1 MDIRSQISMVFHLD
15 KCIGCH
21 TCSVACKN
29 IWTDRKGAEYMWWNN
44 VETKPGT
51 GYPSKWEDQD
61 IYKGGWEKAKSGNGS
76 NGSGANGSGDIIA
89 TSAAGDGS
97 PAIRLKGAGKK
108 KGLGNIFHNPHLPV
122 IDDYYEPFT
131 YKYLNLIEAPAGDD
145 QPAARPVSL
154 ITGEPMDIKMGPNWD
169 DDLSGT
175 PDYAR
180 NDPNLK
186 NLSPEEQAAMF
197 ELEKM
202 AFFYLPRMCNHCLN
216 PACVASCPSGAL
228 YKRGEDGIVL
238 VNQDVCRG
246 WRMCVTACPY
256 KKTYYNWQT
265 GKSEKCILCFPRIEA
280 GLAPACMHS
289 CVGRIRYLGVILYDA
304 DRIEEAATANDEDL
318 VDAHMDIMLDP
329 FDPEVI
335 AAAKENG
342 VADSTIRSAQ
352 LSPTYKWVKEWGM
365 ALPLHTEFRTMP
377 MLFYVP
383 PLLPVMASL
392 SKVNNDD
399 QAKKLGSITKH
410 WNDDWLYD
418 TSTEE
423 LWGSIDQARF
433 SLEYMANLFSNGD
446 TEKVKIRVM
455 KLMAIRVYRRWKTVG
470 DISEEKAQQALK
482 DVGLTEKMADAI
494 YHLTALASF
503 EDRFVSPPSHRE
515 QAIEMMEFTG
525 DKKGSTGFG
534 FKEGTAQRG
543 L

>member
-21 TCSVACKN
+21 TCSIACKN
-29 IWTDRKGAEYMWWNN
+29 IWTDRKGAEYQWWNN

-51 GYPSKWEDQD
+51 GYPGKWEDQD
-61 IYKGGWEKAKSGNGS
+61 IYKGGWEKKGNGS
-76 NGSGANGSGDIIA
+76 GN
-89 TSAAGDGS
+89 
-97 PAIRLKGAGKK
+97 AINLKGAGKV
-108 KGLGNIFHNPHLPV
+108 KGLGNIFHNPNLPV

-131 YKYLNLIEAPAGDD
+131 YKYLDLIESPASDD
-145 QPAARPVSL
+145 QPTARPVSL
-154 ITGEPMDIKMGPNWD
+154 ITGKPMDIKMGPNWD

-180 NDPNLK
+180 NDPNLES
-186 NLSPEEQAAMF
+186 LSPAEKEAMF
-197 ELEKM
+197 QLEKM
-202 AFFYLPRMCNHCLN
+202 AFFYLPRICNHCLN

-256 KKTYYNWQT
+256 KKTYYNWHT
-265 GKSEKCILCFPRIEA
+265 GKSEKCILCFPRLEA

-304 DRIEEAATANDEDL
+304 DKIQEAASSDQKDL
-318 VDAHMDIMLDP
+318 VNNHMDIMLDP
-329 FDPEVI
+329 NDPEVI
-335 AAAKENG
+335 AAAKANG

-352 LSPTYKWVKEWGM
+352 ASPTYKFVKDWGL
-365 ALPLHTEFRTMP
+365 ALPLHSEFRTLP

-392 SKVNNDD
+392 GKADKAQASKVGDV
-399 QAKKLGSITKH
+399 AKT

-418 TSTEE
+418 TSTKEIFSTIEE
-423 LWGSIDQARF
+423 ARF
-433 SLEYMANLFSNGD
+433 PLEYMANLFSAGD
-446 TEKVKIRVM
+446 TEMIKARIM
-455 KLMAIRVYRRWKTVG
+455 KLMAVRIYRRWKTVG
-470 DISEEKAQQALK
+470 DISEEKANKALQET
-482 DVGLTEKMADAI
+482 GLTASMADDI
-494 YHLTALASF
+494 YYLTSLAKF
-503 EDRFVSPPSHRE
+503 DDRFVIPAAHRE

-525 DKKGSTGFG
+525 DKKGSAGFG
-534 FKEGTAQRG
+534 FKEGSAERG